1 MRNDLCLGSAAS
13 RGSGTF
19 FAPTSRLP
27 TIGAA
32 LMASFVFAVAL
43 GASGSAQA
51 ACGGGG
57 SAGTGV
63 RPASASTG
71 VHTTT
76 STAPS
81 GGGGVHGVSG
91 CGTSNK
97 AITGN
102 IASAGGL
109 AGVDPKTHA
118 TRQHASGITAS
129 TTNTST
135 TRTNTT
141 KTNTT
146 NTNTTRTNITSN
158 SRPTTTVHASANV
171 HGVKLR

>member
-13 RGSGTF
+13 RGSGIF

-32 LMASFVFAVAL
+32 LMASFAFAVAF

-51 ACGGGG
+51 ACGGGGG

-81 GGGGVHGVSG
+81 GGSGVHGVSG
-91 CGTSNK
+91 CGTSSK

-118 TRQHASGITAS
+118 TRQHASGITAN
-129 TTNTST
+129 TTK
-135 TRTNTT
+135 TNTT
-141 KTNTT
+141 KTNTA
-146 NTNTTRTNITSN
+146 NTNTTRPNITSN
-158 SRPTTTVHASANV
+158 SHPTSTVHASANV

>member
-57 SAGTGV
+57 VSAGTGV
-63 RPASASTG
+63 HTG

-81 GGGGVHGVSG
+81 GGSGVHGVSS
-91 CGTSNK
+91 CGTSTK
-97 AITGN
+97 TITGN

-118 TRQHASGITAS
+118 TRQHASGITA
-129 TTNTST
+129 NA
-135 TRTNTT
+135 T

-158 SRPTTTVHASANV
+158 SHPTTTVHASANV